1 MSPRRWSSG
10 IIIIFK
16 FAAKYANPTSAVII
30 FYKLIVR
37 SSPIARSGMG
47 ATSESVRQSLMVS
60 SRKNLVKIGT
70 VLGDQTCFNPLG
82 EILENSLY
90 DEVNHKEKFDIF
102 KRDLSTILMKQQKKP
117 STSGK

>member
-1 MSPRRWSSG
+1 
-10 IIIIFK
+10 
-16 FAAKYANPTSAVII
+16 
-30 FYKLIVR
+30 
-37 SSPIARSGMG
+37 MG

-60 SRKNLVKIGT
+60 SRKNLVILGT